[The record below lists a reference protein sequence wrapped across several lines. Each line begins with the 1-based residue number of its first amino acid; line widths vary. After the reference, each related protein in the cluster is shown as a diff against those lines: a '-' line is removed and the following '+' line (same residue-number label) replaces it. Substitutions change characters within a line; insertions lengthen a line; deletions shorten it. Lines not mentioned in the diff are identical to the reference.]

1 MTEGRLRPAENGP
14 ESKGQ
19 GGGGRQYN
27 GGTTVPPVYCRACL
41 MGGGGKG
48 TQEALQGPRGIRAR
62 PSGGAVGIQGGG
74 RIYCYTQV
82 GSPSS
87 PICLGFSQPI
97 GMISG
102 IQR

>member
-27 GGTTVPPVYCRACL
+27 GGPTVPPVYCRACL

-62 PSGGAVGIQGGG
+62 PGEEAAEDDLRRG
-74 RIYCYTQV
+74 
-82 GSPSS
+82 PSDNS
-87 PICLGFSQPI
+87 SFQAITSN
-97 GMISG
+97 
-102 IQR
+102 